1 MTIRDSIPFKF
12 EKITEQSEQEMSTD
26 MRKSI
31 PFNVINPQ
39 PENFMDESI
48 LEDSRSEI
56 MTENQN
62 KIQSFHSNRS
72 HSMMPQMLQNGMKG
86 GRKKKDNVETQQSE
100 LVSPSIGGTNSLAL
114 QINQSYR

>member
-1 MTIRDSIPFKF
+1 
-12 EKITEQSEQEMSTD
+12 
-26 MRKSI
+26 MRKSL
-31 PFNVINPQ
+31 PFNVANQQ

-72 HSMMPQMLQNGMKG
+72 HSMMPQMLQNGIKG
-86 GRKKKDNVETQQSE
+86 GRKNKNNNAEVAQSE
-100 LVSPSIGGTNSLAL
+100 IMSPSIAGSSLAL